1 MMCLRGTDPADETPT
16 VVETKYGTLEPFQE
30 RNKNEKQSNFKLTR

>member
-1 MMCLRGTDPADETPT
+1 MKFLYVTDPAYGTPT
-16 VVETKYGTLEPFQE
+16 VTETKDDILESFQE